1 MKSSTSSSGK
11 AAPKYRAKGLKN
23 RAGINA
29 YAKSNA
35 ARKSDAGLANRAGI
49 SKPKPKVRAKGLKN
63 REGINAY
70 AKSTAARK
78 SDAGLTNR
86 GGIGAAKKTGAVM
99 SKLQRNW
106 DVKGMKASSKMG
118 IYKDAI
124 TKANAIKDA
133 KKRDAATAGRKPKP
147 KKITM
152 PRRTDVPFNGQIS
165 RKPRR
170 VGSTGI
176 VAKANKFRKA
186 GM

>member
-49 SKPKPKVRAKGLKN
+49 
-63 REGINAY
+63 
-70 AKSTAARK
+70 
-78 SDAGLTNR
+78 
-86 GGIGAAKKTGAVM
+86 GAAKKTGATM

-133 KKRDAATAGRKPKP
+133 KKRDAATAARGAA
-147 KKITM
+147 KKTAKKATAAKV
-152 PRRTDVPFNGQIS
+152 RR
-165 RKPRR
+165 
-170 VGSTGI
+170 
-176 VAKANKFRKA
+176 FRKA